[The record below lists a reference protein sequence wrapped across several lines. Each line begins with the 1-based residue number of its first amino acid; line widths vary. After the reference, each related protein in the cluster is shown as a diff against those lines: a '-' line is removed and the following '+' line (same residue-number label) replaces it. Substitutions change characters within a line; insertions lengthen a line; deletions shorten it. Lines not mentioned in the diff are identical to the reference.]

1 MMKSNLLIFFFFLG
15 YCHLCPKKFANFQVT
30 KISFYFFLLRAF
42 WFSLLSSGFAHDLSQ
57 IHFLLMIWGG
67 FIFFHMNIQLF
78 QHHWLRWLP
87 CPPWNSFGVFVKSS
101 CLQLLLGLWGWLL
114 GIVVWLPES
123 LTSRE
128 RVGFP
133 SWWFL
138 RAGFSGW
145 LLQVVGQSPALIH
158 VWLLSVCIFSVSSI
172 TDICKHVSSRINNL
186 GKIVR

>member
-128 RVGFP
+128 RVGFL

-138 RAGFSGW
+138 RLASQAGCCKLWVRVLLWYMCGCCPFVYSVSH
-145 LLQVVGQSPALIH
+145 LLQTFANMFLVG
-158 VWLLSVCIFSVSSI
+158 
-172 TDICKHVSSRINNL
+172 
-186 GKIVR
+186 